1 MLLLRSLFRKLYIIS
16 GKQDSPLCWLKH
28 YVFSFIWYC
37 IWVLSKYQQESPAH
51 QKVLVSGSQAQI
63 LHLKC
68 MNNTFVIASSLLL
81 SPSYRLDV
89 LTFLALSFSLS
100 GYSSGFVDNTEPPRG
115 NREDNTLFFIRRDA
129 HDEDFLLCLLL
140 SSPCFT
146 AHALRCYT
154 DIEATQITRCKE
166 SEGFRTC
173 FTKYNDSKFFL
184 FFSNHN
190 LVLYFN

>member
-1 MLLLRSLFRKLYIIS
+1 M
-16 GKQDSPLCWLKH
+16 QP
-28 YVFSFIWYC
+28 
-37 IWVLSKYQQESPAH
+37 Q
-51 QKVLVSGSQAQI
+51 
-63 LHLKC
+63 
-68 MNNTFVIASSLLL
+68 
-81 SPSYRLDV
+81 
-89 LTFLALSFSLS
+89 
-100 GYSSGFVDNTEPPRG
+100 G

-173 FTKYNDSKFFL
+173 FTKYNDSKFPSFQTYLQVPTKKICVHKLGDLWELLGGCYYNQIFFNEYLCFLL
-184 FFSNHN
+184 FFCFFLLNNDTHPK
-190 LVLYFN
+190 VLSFYNAHQIPI

>member
-1 MLLLRSLFRKLYIIS
+1 MVLVNAGERPK
-16 GKQDSPLCWLKH
+16 
-28 YVFSFIWYC
+28 YC
-37 IWVLSKYQQESPAH
+37 IWSVW
-51 QKVLVSGSQAQI
+51 I
-63 LHLKC
+63 
-68 MNNTFVIASSLLL
+68 LLL
-81 SPSYRLDV
+81 SLLPRYYCPLLSCSLDV

-173 FTKYNDSKFFL
+173 FTKYNDSKFF

-190 LVLYFN
+190 LVLYFNWAVACLCLFFWYIYIFLFCSWFTYPIFK

>member
-1 MLLLRSLFRKLYIIS
+1 MLSKYLV
-16 GKQDSPLCWLKH
+16 DSSHQMVLVNAGERPK
-28 YVFSFIWYC
+28 YC
-37 IWVLSKYQQESPAH
+37 IWSVW
-51 QKVLVSGSQAQI
+51 I
-63 LHLKC
+63 
-68 MNNTFVIASSLLL
+68 LLL
-81 SPSYRLDV
+81 SLLPRYYCPLLSCSLDV

-173 FTKYNDSKFFL
+173 FTKYNDSKFSFPTI
-184 FFSNHN
+184 N
-190 LVLYFN
+190 YFKKTSGFKFVSWFKLCFCFHI

>member
-1 MLLLRSLFRKLYIIS
+1 MVLVNAGERPK
-16 GKQDSPLCWLKH
+16 
-28 YVFSFIWYC
+28 YC
-37 IWVLSKYQQESPAH
+37 IWSVW
-51 QKVLVSGSQAQI
+51 I
-63 LHLKC
+63 
-68 MNNTFVIASSLLL
+68 LLL
-81 SPSYRLDV
+81 SLLPRYYCPLLSCSLDV

-173 FTKYNDSKFFL
+173 FTKYNDSKFPSFQTYL
-184 FFSNHN
+184 QVPTKKICVHKLGDLWELLGS
-190 LVLYFN
+190 LLLP